1 MNSFSR
7 EAHRTSLRVISLQL
21 SRRIR
26 EPVEQISRKHWERF
40 FLEAEN
46 ETCSTKFHYHGQLFV
61 APQACDADRIVPV
74 PQNLVPQLEYLLNQV
89 EKPFKEAIAR
99 IHSYVAAVL
108 VEAYQEPGYLYELLP
123 DCFHDLLVQ
132 QGFTPA
138 PVPEE
143 VHDRLNRSNPGGLS
157 ALKTLMLTVLLE
169 K

>member
-1 MNSFSR
+1 MNSFSK
-7 EAHRTSLRVISLQL
+7 ADHRASLRPISLVL

-46 ETCSTKFHYHGQLFV
+46 ETCSTKFHFRGQLFV
-61 APQACDADRIVPV
+61 APGACDADRIVPV

-108 VEAYQEPGYLYELLP
+108 VEACQEPGYLYELLP

-132 QGFTPA
+132 HGFTPV

-143 VHDRLNRSNPGGLS
+143 VHNRLNRSNPGGLS